1 VAEAARLTPAQLRK
15 VARRSLAAAE
25 RSAEQVDAHENSS
38 TKSEEDAA
46 WEKARF
52 TWHHKGDGTTSG
64 HFTVPTFAGSV
75 LIKAIQQIASPR
87 RFAQQAAKQA
97 KAGRAHAG
105 QAARVDGAGRGA
117 HTGQADPTGA
127 ARATPTDTD
136 LRDQMREDVQ
146 EQVWRSFTDSGDW
159 ANRYGR
165 ALVELLEH
173 LPTDQVS
180 GKVAATIVV
189 TLDHRTLLDQL
200 AQKVAATDTGEPIS
214 ASEARRLACN
224 AGIVPAMLGGP
235 SLPLDLGRQERF
247 FTEHQ
252 RVALATRYDTC
263 AAQGCDRPYAWAEL
277 HHEDPWHTGGSTDLD
292 RAVPLCGHHHRRA
305 HDPRYRHTVSTDAR
319 GVKSLTFTRRT

>member
-1 VAEAARLTPAQLRK
+1 MAEAARLTPAQLRK

-173 LPTDQVS
+173 LPTDQLS

-189 TLDHRTLLDQL
+189 TLDHRTPSTSSPRRSPPPTPASRSPPAKPGDWP
-200 AQKVAATDTGEPIS
+200 ATPGSCRPCWADHPCRWTSAGRSGSSPNTNGSPSPPATTPAPRRAATGPTPGPSCTTKIPGTPVAARI
-214 ASEARRLACN
+214 
-224 AGIVPAMLGGP
+224 
-235 SLPLDLGRQERF
+235 
-247 FTEHQ
+247 
-252 RVALATRYDTC
+252 
-263 AAQGCDRPYAWAEL
+263 
-277 HHEDPWHTGGSTDLD
+277 
-292 RAVPLCGHHHRRA
+292 
-305 HDPRYRHTVSTDAR
+305 
-319 GVKSLTFTRRT
+319 